1 MGVLAHRL
9 ACLTVRSSPNRHE
22 RKFSSI
28 HICRV
33 TFKHL
38 PQPLWSYILSFETLW
53 QLFKIPPFSAQ
64 KSHSARGRGVP
75 KILFWVGILIVLLLR
90 SPCKIAKPYNNHF
103 WENEQWAGREKERKR
118 EKNAIYSGHLRLCQQ
133 QRAAHALRSDQYL
146 NDGL

>member
-9 ACLTVRSSPNRHE
+9 ACLTVRLSPNRHE
-22 RKFSSI
+22 RKISSI

-75 KILFWVGILIVLLLR
+75 QILFWVGILMVWLLR
-90 SPCKIAKPYNNHF
+90 SPCKIVKPYNNHF
-103 WENEQWAGREKERKR
+103 LENEQKMPFIVATYVYASSNG
-118 EKNAIYSGHLRLCQQ
+118 
-133 QRAAHALRSDQYL
+133 QRTHSARTNILMMVFKMSTFSLVY
-146 NDGL
+146 